1 MFDGIK
7 NFWKGVIERM
17 FGYTTLKNIVGK
29 DITLS
34 DTMITAINN
43 WKNMMNGQADWITD
57 YIKSLKI
64 EDGICREFS
73 DAVLI
78 EMESKVSEERLDKIY
93 QKTIADLNENL
104 QEGLGLGSLVI
115 KPIGPDR
122 AEFITADKFIPI
134 SFDDD
139 GKPVDI
145 GFLTV
150 KRMGEN
156 DYFIRYLLASE
167 GNEDIL
173 ENIVNSVLED
183 LGFEEVHNLHIINP
197 HNLPENINLKESVLD
212 VKAITKSNKKIII
225 EIQLS
230 GNIDFL
236 KRIYYYISR
245 NIVSEVDEKE
255 PYDIISEVISI
266 NFVNFN
272 MDFNDEGKPHRCFKL
287 IDIENPNIVLDMVQ
301 MHILEVP
308 RFKNILSNK

>member
-1 MFDGIK
+1 MRNI
-7 NFWKGVIERM
+7 NRM
-17 FGYTTLKNIVGK
+17 
-29 DITLS
+29 
-34 DTMITAINN
+34 
-43 WKNMMNGQADWITD
+43 
-57 YIKSLKI
+57 
-64 EDGICREFS
+64 
-73 DAVLI
+73 
-78 EMESKVSEERLDKIY
+78 
-93 QKTIADLNENL
+93 
-104 QEGLGLGSLVI
+104 
-115 KPIGPDR
+115 
-122 AEFITADKFIPI
+122 
-134 SFDDD
+134 
-139 GKPVDI
+139 
-145 GFLTV
+145 
-150 KRMGEN
+150 N
-156 DYFIRYLLASE
+156 DYFVRYLLASE

-287 IDIENPNIVLDMVQ
+287 IDIENPNVVLDMVQ

-308 RFKNILSNK
+308 RFKNILSNSNIEDMKRKGILSWIEFFTAKDLDNNEKSKLKEVNKIMKKVIDRYERFISSEDEMEVYNARDAFLYGQKLMLKREREEGRREEQIAIAKKFKNSGIDINIISENTGLSIEEINKL

>member
-1 MFDGIK
+1 MRNI
-7 NFWKGVIERM
+7 NRM
-17 FGYTTLKNIVGK
+17 
-29 DITLS
+29 
-34 DTMITAINN
+34 
-43 WKNMMNGQADWITD
+43 
-57 YIKSLKI
+57 
-64 EDGICREFS
+64 
-73 DAVLI
+73 
-78 EMESKVSEERLDKIY
+78 
-93 QKTIADLNENL
+93 
-104 QEGLGLGSLVI
+104 
-115 KPIGPDR
+115 
-122 AEFITADKFIPI
+122 
-134 SFDDD
+134 
-139 GKPVDI
+139 
-145 GFLTV
+145 
-150 KRMGEN
+150 N
-156 DYFIRYLLASE
+156 DYFVRYLLASE

-287 IDIENPNIVLDMVQ
+287 IDIENPNVVLDMVQ

-308 RFKNILSNK
+308 RFKNILYNSNIEDMKKKRILSWIEFFTAKDLDNNEKSKLKEVNKIMKKVIDRYERFISSEDEMEVYNARDAFLYGQKLMLKREREEGRREEQIAIAKKFKNSGIDINIISENTGLSIEEINKL

>member
-1 MFDGIK
+1 M
-7 NFWKGVIERM
+7 R
-17 FGYTTLKNIVGK
+17 NINR
-29 DITLS
+29 I
-34 DTMITAINN
+34 
-43 WKNMMNGQADWITD
+43 
-57 YIKSLKI
+57 
-64 EDGICREFS
+64 
-73 DAVLI
+73 
-78 EMESKVSEERLDKIY
+78 
-93 QKTIADLNENL
+93 
-104 QEGLGLGSLVI
+104 
-115 KPIGPDR
+115 
-122 AEFITADKFIPI
+122 
-134 SFDDD
+134 
-139 GKPVDI
+139 
-145 GFLTV
+145 
-150 KRMGEN
+150 N

-173 ENIVNSVLED
+173 ENIVNSVLKD

-287 IDIENPNIVLDMVQ
+287 IDIENPNVVLDMVQ
-301 MHILEVP
+301 MHILEFP
-308 RFKNILSNK
+308 RFKNILSNSNIEDMKKKRILSWIEFFTAKDLDKVKEELKEANYIMSKVINKYERFISNEDEMEVYNARDAFLYGQKVMLKREREEGIKEGIKKGMEEGVEKGKKSEQITIAKNLKNAGIDINIISENTGLSIEEIENL

>member
-1 MFDGIK
+1 MRNI
-7 NFWKGVIERM
+7 NRM
-17 FGYTTLKNIVGK
+17 
-29 DITLS
+29 
-34 DTMITAINN
+34 
-43 WKNMMNGQADWITD
+43 
-57 YIKSLKI
+57 
-64 EDGICREFS
+64 
-73 DAVLI
+73 
-78 EMESKVSEERLDKIY
+78 
-93 QKTIADLNENL
+93 
-104 QEGLGLGSLVI
+104 
-115 KPIGPDR
+115 
-122 AEFITADKFIPI
+122 
-134 SFDDD
+134 
-139 GKPVDI
+139 
-145 GFLTV
+145 
-150 KRMGEN
+150 N
-156 DYFIRYLLASE
+156 DYFVRYMLASE

-266 NFVNFN
+266 NFVDFN

-287 IDIENPNIVLDMVQ
+287 IDIENPNVVLDMVQ

-308 RFKNILSNK
+308 RFKNILYNSNIEDIKRKGILSWIEFFTAKDLDKIKERLKEVNFIMDKVINKYERFISSEDEMEVYNARDAFLYGQKLMLKREREEGRREEQIAIAKNLKKSGIDINIISENTGLSIEEINKL

>member
-1 MFDGIK
+1 MRNI
-7 NFWKGVIERM
+7 NRM
-17 FGYTTLKNIVGK
+17 
-29 DITLS
+29 
-34 DTMITAINN
+34 
-43 WKNMMNGQADWITD
+43 
-57 YIKSLKI
+57 
-64 EDGICREFS
+64 
-73 DAVLI
+73 
-78 EMESKVSEERLDKIY
+78 
-93 QKTIADLNENL
+93 
-104 QEGLGLGSLVI
+104 
-115 KPIGPDR
+115 
-122 AEFITADKFIPI
+122 
-134 SFDDD
+134 
-139 GKPVDI
+139 
-145 GFLTV
+145 
-150 KRMGEN
+150 N
-156 DYFIRYLLASE
+156 DYFVRYLLASE

-287 IDIENPNIVLDMVQ
+287 IDIENPNVVLDMVQ

-308 RFKNILSNK
+308 RFKNILSNSNIEDMKRKGILSWIEFFTAKDLDKVKEELKEANYIMDKVINKYERFISSEDEMEVYNARDAFLYGQTVMLKREREEGIKEGMEKGKKSEQIAIAKKFKNSGIDINIISENTGLSIEEINKL

>member
-1 MFDGIK
+1 MRNI
-7 NFWKGVIERM
+7 NRM
-17 FGYTTLKNIVGK
+17 
-29 DITLS
+29 
-34 DTMITAINN
+34 
-43 WKNMMNGQADWITD
+43 
-57 YIKSLKI
+57 
-64 EDGICREFS
+64 
-73 DAVLI
+73 
-78 EMESKVSEERLDKIY
+78 
-93 QKTIADLNENL
+93 
-104 QEGLGLGSLVI
+104 
-115 KPIGPDR
+115 
-122 AEFITADKFIPI
+122 
-134 SFDDD
+134 
-139 GKPVDI
+139 
-145 GFLTV
+145 
-150 KRMGEN
+150 N

-287 IDIENPNIVLDMVQ
+287 IDIENPNVVLDMVQ

-308 RFKNILSNK
+308 RFKNILSNSNIEDMKKKRILSWIEFFTAKDLDNNEKSKLKEVNKIMKKVIDRYERFTSSEDEMQVYNARDAFLYGQTVMLKKEREEGIKEGIKKGMEEGVEKGKKSEKIAIAKNLKNSGIDINIISENTGLSIEEIKNL

>member
-1 MFDGIK
+1 MRNI
-7 NFWKGVIERM
+7 NRM
-17 FGYTTLKNIVGK
+17 
-29 DITLS
+29 
-34 DTMITAINN
+34 
-43 WKNMMNGQADWITD
+43 
-57 YIKSLKI
+57 
-64 EDGICREFS
+64 
-73 DAVLI
+73 
-78 EMESKVSEERLDKIY
+78 
-93 QKTIADLNENL
+93 
-104 QEGLGLGSLVI
+104 
-115 KPIGPDR
+115 
-122 AEFITADKFIPI
+122 
-134 SFDDD
+134 
-139 GKPVDI
+139 
-145 GFLTV
+145 
-150 KRMGEN
+150 N

-255 PYDIISEVISI
+255 PYYIISEVISI

-287 IDIENPNIVLDMVQ
+287 IDIENPNVVLDMVQ

-308 RFKNILSNK
+308 RFKNILSNSNIEDMKKKRILSWIEFFTVKDLDNNIKSKLKEVNKIMKKVIDRYERFTSSEDEMQVYNARDAFLYGQTVMLKKEREEGIKEGIKKGMEEGVEKGKKSEKIAIAKNLKNSGIDINIISENTGLSIEEIKNL

>member
-1 MFDGIK
+1 MRNI
-7 NFWKGVIERM
+7 NRM
-17 FGYTTLKNIVGK
+17 
-29 DITLS
+29 
-34 DTMITAINN
+34 
-43 WKNMMNGQADWITD
+43 
-57 YIKSLKI
+57 
-64 EDGICREFS
+64 
-73 DAVLI
+73 
-78 EMESKVSEERLDKIY
+78 
-93 QKTIADLNENL
+93 
-104 QEGLGLGSLVI
+104 
-115 KPIGPDR
+115 
-122 AEFITADKFIPI
+122 
-134 SFDDD
+134 
-139 GKPVDI
+139 
-145 GFLTV
+145 
-150 KRMGEN
+150 N
-156 DYFIRYLLASE
+156 DYFVRYLLASE

-287 IDIENPNIVLDMVQ
+287 IDIENPNVVLDMVQ

-308 RFKNILSNK
+308 RFKNILSNSNIEDMKRKGILSWIEFFTAKDLDNNEKSKLKEVNKIMKKVIDRYERFISSEDEMEVYNARDAFLYGQTVMLKREREEGIKEGMEKGKKSEQIAIAKKFKNSGIDINIISENTGLSIEEINKL